1 MTDLD
6 RLATEYWDAS
16 LTASPMSATIY
27 GDRRFDHLLD
37 DISDEA
43 TELRLAE
50 LRTFVAEA
58 GSIAP
63 DDLTTQDRIT
73 RSMLISESESG
84 IDQIESRVLY
94 APIDPN
100 TGFLVGLLQVAGQTV
115 ATNPAQA
122 EALVERYRQV
132 PRLFEQNLDRHQ
144 RDFADG
150 VTVTAANINRVLSV
164 LDSYLASDVSDDPIA
179 NTVGP
184 EGWDGHDAWRQ
195 TLAGV
200 VRDQVRP
207 ALARYRDGVAGL
219 VDQGRDDDHPGL
231 CHMESGP
238 DAYLATIRVFTG
250 LPLTAEELHQI
261 GREEAEGHLA
271 DEFRA
276 LGQTVFGTSD
286 LAEVLHFLRSDET
299 LHYRDADQAVE
310 DARSYVARSWA
321 AAPDWFNLRPSANCE
336 VLEVPAALAKDVPP
350 AYYYPPASDGSRS
363 GTYFINTYEAENRA
377 RFGGEAVAYHEA
389 NPGHHFQLTL
399 ATELTSIPE
408 FRKRALTFAFVEGWG
423 LYSERLAD
431 EMGLYSDDLM
441 RLGMV
446 SADAWRACRLVVD
459 TGIHA
464 LGWTRQQ
471 AVDYLHKW
479 SAVDEPS
486 VQVEVDRYIG
496 MPGQALAY
504 KTGQREIFRLREKA
518 EAQLGEAFDIKAFHD
533 VVLGSGNITLP
544 ILNDLVEEWLA
555 AK

>member
-1 MTDLD
+1 MTELD
-6 RLATEYWDAS
+6 RLAADYWDAH
-16 LTASPMSATIY
+16 LTTSPMYATII

-43 TELRLAE
+43 TAARLAE
-50 LRTFVAEA
+50 LRRTVSDAEA
-58 GSIAP
+58 IAAEG
-63 DDLTTQDRIT
+63 LSVQDRIT
-73 RSMLISESESG
+73 RSMLISESESE

-100 TGFLVGLLQVAGQTV
+100 TGLLVGLLQATGQTV

-122 EALVERYRQV
+122 EALSERYRQV
-132 PRLFEQNLDRHQ
+132 PRLFEQNLHRHE

-150 VTVTAANINRVLSV
+150 VTVTAANIKRVLSV
-164 LDSYLASDVSDDPIA
+164 LDSYLASDLSDDPIA
-179 NTVGP
+179 NTAGP
-184 EGWDGHDAWRQ
+184 EGWEGFDAWRESL
-195 TLAGV
+195 TGM
-200 VRDQVRP
+200 VRDRIRP
-207 ALARYRDGVAGL
+207 ALALYREGVAAL
-219 VDQGRDDDHPGL
+219 LDQGRDDDHPGL
-231 CHMESGP
+231 CHIKSGP

-250 LPLTAEELHQI
+250 LPLTAEELHQT
-261 GREEAEGHLA
+261 GREEAEGRLA
-271 DEFRA
+271 DEFRI

-286 LAEVLHFLRSDET
+286 LAEVLHLLRTDAT

-321 AAPDWFNLRPSANCE
+321 AAPDWFNLKPSANCE

-363 GTYFINTYEAENRA
+363 GTYFINTYEAEKRA

-399 ATELTSIPE
+399 STELTGIPE
-408 FRKRALTFAFVEGWG
+408 FRKHALTFAFVEGWG

-446 SADAWRACRLVVD
+446 SAEAWRSCRLVVD

-464 LGWTRQQ
+464 MGWTRQQ
-471 AVDYLHKW
+471 AVDYLHTW

-486 VQVEVDRYIG
+486 VQVRGRSLYRDAGPSSGLQDR
-496 MPGQALAY
+496 PA
-504 KTGQREIFRLREKA
+504 R
-518 EAQLGEAFDIKAFHD
+518 DI
-533 VVLGSGNITLP
+533 P
-544 ILNDLVEEWLA
+544 A
-555 AK
+555 AR